1 MNVIFQINGG
11 IGKCV
16 LATSLLPAIK
26 EKYPNGSLIVVS
38 GYADVF
44 LNNPHV
50 DRSFQFG
57 QFQYFYQDYID
68 NKDFIFLGHDPY
80 LTEGHIRQDEHL
92 SLCWAKLCNLTLTE
106 NVTPKLYISNT
117 EYNLYKQKFQSDKP
131 ILLMQPNGGVQSDL
145 KYSWARDIPANVVK
159 AVIEEFKDKYNIVH
173 LKREDQTSFEFT
185 TPVSDVFRSIAVLI
199 DLSNKRLF
207 MDSFAQHTAAALNKP
222 STVLWIAN
230 KPEVFGYE
238 LHNNIKANKFTKKPD
253 LKNSYIAKFNI
264 AGDPV
269 EFPYNDESEIFMIDE
284 IIKSLK

>member
-16 LATSLLPAIK
+16 LATSILPAIK
-26 EKYPNGSLIVVS
+26 EKYPDSTLIVVS

-50 DRSFQFG
+50 DRSFQYG

-92 SLCWAKLCNLTLTE
+92 SLSWANLYNLPLSKME
-106 NVTPKLYISNT
+106 PKLYISNT
-117 EYNLYKQKFQSDKP
+117 EYNLYKQKFQSEKP
-131 ILLMQPNGGVQSDL
+131 ILLIQPNGGMQSEL
-145 KYSWARDIPANVVK
+145 KYSWARDIPANVVN
-159 AVIEEFKDKYNIVH
+159 AVIEEYKKKYHIVH
-173 LKREDQTSFEFT
+173 LKREDQTSYEFT
-185 TPVSDVFRSIAVLI
+185 TPVTDVFRSIAVLI
-199 DLSNKRLF
+199 DISTKRLF
-207 MDSFAQHTAAALNKP
+207 MDSFAQHTAAALNKK
-222 STVLWIAN
+222 STVLWVAN
-230 KPEVFGYE
+230 KPEVFGYD

-253 LKNSYIAKFNI
+253 LKNSYIGKFNI
-264 AGDPV
+264 AGDPI
-269 EFPYNDESEIFMIDE
+269 EFPYNDESEIFNVDA